1 MADLLLESVSVA
13 GVSRCHLRRSMRAKR
28 IRIELRP
35 DRSLLIVI
43 PSGTREDQ
51 WLAFVLSQRQW
62 IERNLQ
68 KKTAL
73 QRHGRQIDKPG
84 FPSTI
89 DLLCRQQKYHIS
101 RHDGTQ
107 NRRIVVAETLR
118 LYCKSPT
125 EKQLFQNLRC
135 WLMTQAREEF
145 SARLDGISKTTGLE
159 WNRLSIRGQ
168 KTRWGSCSVQGNIS
182 LNFKMLFL
190 PSDLVDHVLLHELVH
205 TREMNH
211 SHRFWALMKKFDP
224 NCDQHRAELRT
235 AGQLLPGWVVKV

>member
-1 MADLLLESVSVA
+1 MADLLLEGVSVA
-13 GVSRCHLRRSMRAKR
+13 GVSRCHLRRSLRAKR

-35 DRSLLIVI
+35 DCSLLIVI

-51 WLAFVLSQRQW
+51 WLAFVLSKRQW

-84 FPSTI
+84 VPSTI
-89 DLLCRQQKYHIS
+89 DLLCRQQQYHIS
-101 RHDGTQ
+101 RHAGTQ
-107 NRRIVVAETLR
+107 NRHIVVAETLR
-118 LYCKSPT
+118 LYCKNPT

-168 KTRWGSCSVQGNIS
+168 KTRWGSCSAQGNIS

-224 NCDQHRAELRT
+224 KCHQHRSELRN
-235 AGQLLPGWVVKV
+235 AGQLLPGWVVNL

>member
-1 MADLLLESVSVA
+1 MADLLLEGVSLA
-13 GVSRCHLRRSMRAKR
+13 GISRCHLRRSLRAKR

-35 DRSLLIVI
+35 DRSLLIVV
-43 PSGTREDQ
+43 PSGIREDQ
-51 WLAFVLSQRQW
+51 WLAFVLSKRQW

-68 KKTAL
+68 KSAL
-73 QRHGRQIDKPG
+73 QLSGRQTGTPA

-89 DLLCRQQKYHIS
+89 DLLCRQQQYNINQHT
-101 RHDGTQ
+101 GTQ
-107 NRRIVVAETLR
+107 NRAMLVAETLN
-118 LYCKSPT
+118 LFCKNPS

-145 SARLDGISKTTGLE
+145 SARLGGISKATGLE

-168 KTRWGSCSVQGNIS
+168 KTRWGSCSVQGNLS

-205 TREMNH
+205 TLEMNH

-224 NCDQHRAELRT
+224 KFNQHRAELRK
-235 AGQLLPGWVVKV
+235 AGQLLPGWTVNL